1 MAPPID
7 TIRAG
12 SDIVTSRLRASCTV
26 MPAATAA
33 PPSTKQPVTTESA
46 SVRQIVIVGSLG
58 GSLGQDQLVLRRQP
72 QAIIVPTMRDDDFP
86 LGREQF
92 AAVDSA
98 AVHGEKTR
106 RGWRIFGIFS
116 GASDI
121 IS

>member
-1 MAPPID
+1 M
-7 TIRAG
+7 
-12 SDIVTSRLRASCTV
+12 VTA
-26 MPAATAA
+26 
-33 PPSTKQPVTTESA
+33 
-46 SVRQIVIVGSLG
+46 
-58 GSLGQDQLVLRRQP
+58 
-72 QAIIVPTMRDDDFP
+72 MRDDDFA
-86 LGREQF
+86 LGREQL

>member
-1 MAPPID
+1 MAAD
-7 TIRAG
+7 
-12 SDIVTSRLRASCTV
+12 
-26 MPAATAA
+26 
-33 PPSTKQPVTTESA
+33 SA
-46 SVRQIVIVGSLG
+46 SVRQIVIAGSLG
-58 GSLGQDQLVLRRQP
+58 GSLGQDQLVLRREP
-72 QAIIVPTMRDDDFP
+72 QAVGIFAVDDDD
-86 LGREQF
+86 LALRRKQL